1 MTHDTDTPD
10 DFRTAREIRDGE
22 GGEAA
27 WAEAVLSVHQEAQ
40 RRARSDQ
47 DPEGSA

>member
-1 MTHDTDTPD
+1 MHENDTDTPD
-10 DFRTAREIRDGE
+10 DFRTGREIRDGE

-40 RRARSDQ
+40 RRASDH